1 MRAQA
6 SRDWAGVAGPQRFGR
21 RLPRTVRL
29 YLLLVLIAVLFASGL
44 GTGFDLAVKLNYA
57 LILLIAISWIWS
69 RWGFERISASVE
81 RPATEASVGDT
92 ISELITLENNGGPPK
107 SWVEVED
114 QTTIPGLHIAEVVSL
129 PGLVTFRRFKI
140 DFQLRQRGEYTLGPL
155 IVRAADPFG
164 LFPYEARYADKQ
176 DMLVYPRVVD
186 LPDYASP
193 SALLAGDTTR
203 RRRSYIL
210 SPEVSS
216 VRDYS
221 AGDAI
226 SRIHWRSTARS
237 GKLMVKTFDQGRANE
252 MWVVLDQQA
261 ETAMGEG
268 ADSSDETAAT
278 IAASTVHKYLG
289 LQLPVGF
296 ASVGSE
302 STVLA
307 PERGP
312 GQRSLVFRHLA
323 KSRPEG
329 EQPLFSLL
337 AEIEREVGRGSSIVA
352 ITSAPDGEWV
362 DALGALQKRGVQAV
376 VVLLDRS
383 SWDPGLEEETTRARL
398 VAYGVRTYVV
408 RRGLSPAA
416 ALVEPELPGLLDRI
430 QSVGE
435 AAG

>member
-6 SRDWAGVAGPQRFGR
+6 GRVRVGGPASRRFGR
-21 RLPRTVRL
+21 RAPRTVRL
-29 YLLLVLIAVLFASGL
+29 YLLLALIALLFASGL
-44 GTGFDLAVKLNYA
+44 GTGFDLAVRLNYA
-57 LILLIAISWIWS
+57 LILLIAVSWLWS
-69 RWGFERISASVE
+69 RWGFERISATVE
-81 RPATEASVGDT
+81 RPATEVSVGDT
-92 ISELITLENNGGPPK
+92 ISELISLENRGGPPK
-107 SWVEVED
+107 SWLEVED
-114 QTTIPGLHIAEVVSL
+114 QTTIPGLKIAEVVSL
-129 PGLVTFRRFKI
+129 PGLVAFRRFRI
-140 DFQLRQRGEYTLGPL
+140 EFQLRQRGEYTIGPL
-155 IVRAADPFG
+155 VVRAADPFG
-164 LFPYEARYADKQ
+164 LFPYEAEYAEKQ
-176 DMLVYPRVVD
+176 DVLVYPRVVD

-193 SALLAGDTTR
+193 SALLVGDASR

-216 VRDYS
+216 VREYS
-221 AGDAI
+221 AGDSI
-226 SRIHWRSTARS
+226 SRIHWPSTARS

-268 ADSSDETAAT
+268 ADSTDETAAT

-302 STVLA
+302 AMVLP

-312 GQRSLVFRHLA
+312 GQRSEVFGHIA

-337 AEIEREVGRGSSIVA
+337 AELEREVSRGSSIVA
-352 ITSAPDGEWV
+352 ITSAPDGDWV
-362 DALGALQKRGVQAV
+362 DAMGALQKRGVQAV
-376 VVLLDRS
+376 VVLLDRT
-383 SWDPGLEEETTRARL
+383 SWDPELEEETSRARL

-408 RRGLSPAA
+408 RRGVSPAA
-416 ALVEPELPGLLDRI
+416 ALVEPELPSLLDRI
-430 QSVGE
+430 HSAAE

>member
-6 SRDWAGVAGPQRFGR
+6 TRDRAGPARSRRFGR
-21 RLPRTVRL
+21 RFPKTVRL

-44 GTGFDLAVKLNYA
+44 GTGFDLAVRLNYA
-57 LILLIAISWIWS
+57 LILLIIISWVWS

-92 ISELITLENNGGPPK
+92 ISELITLENRGGPPK

-114 QTTIPGLHIAEVVSL
+114 QTTIPGLNIAEVVSL

-140 DFQLRQRGEYTLGPL
+140 DFQLQQRGEYTLGPL
-155 IVRAADPFG
+155 VVRSADPFG
-164 LFPYEARYADKQ
+164 LFPYEAEYADRQ
-176 DMLVYPRVVD
+176 DVLVYPRVVD

-193 SALLAGDTTR
+193 SALLAGDTSR
-203 RRRSYIL
+203 RRRSYVL

-221 AGDAI
+221 AGDSI
-226 SRIHWRSTARS
+226 SRIHWPSTARS

-268 ADSSDETAAT
+268 TDSTDETAAT
-278 IAASTVHKYLG
+278 IAASTVHKYLA

-296 ASVGSE
+296 ASMGSE
-302 STVLA
+302 TTVLP

-312 GQRSLVFRHLA
+312 GQRSEVFRHIA

-329 EQPLFSLL
+329 EQPLLSLL
-337 AEIEREVGRGSSIVA
+337 AEIEREVGRGSSVA
-352 ITSAPDGEWV
+352 VITSAVDGDWV
-362 DALGALQKRGVQAV
+362 DALGAFQKRGVQAV
-376 VVLLDRS
+376 AVLLDRS
-383 SWDPGLEEETTRARL
+383 SWDPELEEEATRARL

-408 RRGLSPAA
+408 RRGVSPAA
-416 ALVEPELPGLLDRI
+416 ALFEPELPSLLDRI
-430 QSVGE
+430 HSVGE

>member
-6 SRDWAGVAGPQRFGR
+6 SRDWAGRAGPQRFGR

-44 GTGFDLAVKLNYA
+44 GTGFDLAVRLNYV

-92 ISELITLENNGGPPK
+92 ITELITLENNDGPPK

-176 DMLVYPRVVD
+176 DVLVYPRVVD

-193 SALLAGDTTR
+193 SALLAGDTSR

-252 MWVVLDQQA
+252 MWVVLDQQDEA
-261 ETAMGEG
+261 AMGEG
-268 ADSSDETAAT
+268 ADSTDETAAT

-337 AEIEREVGRGSSIVA
+337 GEIEREVGRGSSIVA

-376 VVLLDRS
+376 VVLLDRT
-383 SWDPGLEEETTRARL
+383 SWDPRLEEETTRARL